1 VLFNSFAFLIFAP
14 LAFLGHRLLNGSA
27 RRVWLVFASFV
38 FYGWAN
44 PWYVLLLVAS
54 TLLDFQIGKAIGAST
69 DPVRRKRLLMASLIG
84 NLGFLAVFKYSG
96 FFARAFNDLIGA
108 AGAGFEI
115 PVPQILLPVGIS
127 FYTFQTLSYTI
138 DVYRRQI
145 PVERDFTTFA
155 LYVAYFPQL
164 VAGPIE
170 RAGNLLPQ
178 LGAERRL
185 PDRDDA
191 LTGITRILW
200 GLLKKVVFA
209 DWLAV
214 YVNDVFGRVDAAH
227 PLELLLAINA
237 FAFQIYLD
245 FSAYSDIAIGLAR
258 LFGVRL
264 MENFRWPY
272 LARNIGEF
280 WRRWHISLST
290 WLRDYLYIP
299 LGGSR
304 AGAARTLRNFLI
316 VMFLGGLWHG
326 AEYTFV
332 LWGLWIGVAL
342 VVHQLWTRLVGTRL
356 AAVVPAAVSYLPAV
370 LLTYATML
378 GAWVLFRADDLPQ
391 ALAFF
396 GGLAPSAD
404 WSGTPAAW
412 QKADGAEAAL
422 RTALLLGC
430 AMLAHVARGLG
441 FPGSAPRRAPDWS
454 YGAAWAALVTLMA
467 LLHAPVGEKF
477 IYFQF

>member
-1 VLFNSFAFLIFAP
+1 MLFNSFVFLVFAP
-14 LAFLGHRLLNGSA
+14 LAFLGHFLLAGRA
-27 RRVWLVFASFV
+27 RRLWLTIASYV

-44 PWYVLLLVAS
+44 PWYMTLLLAS
-54 TLLDFQIGKAIGAST
+54 SLLDFGVGRALGASEE
-69 DPVRRKRLLMASLIG
+69 PRRRRRLLLLSLGG
-84 NLGFLAVFKYSG
+84 NLGMLAAFKYTGFLA
-96 FFARAFNDLIGA
+96 RACNDALGA
-108 AGAGFEI
+108 FGAGWEL
-115 PVPQILLPVGIS
+115 PVPHILLPVGIS

-155 LYVAYFPQL
+155 LYVAFFPQL

-170 RAGNLLPQ
+170 RAGHLLPQ
-178 LGAERRL
+178 LGKERRL
-185 PDRDDA
+185 PDRA
-191 LTGITRILW
+191 QTLTGVTRILW
-200 GLLKKVVFA
+200 GLTKKVVFA

-214 YVNDVFGRVDAAH
+214 YVNDVFGRVGDAH

-258 LFGVRL
+258 LLGVEL

-272 LARNIGEF
+272 LARNIAEF

-304 AGAARTLRNFLI
+304 AGAWRTARNFAV

-326 AEYTFV
+326 AAYTFV
-332 LWGLWIGVAL
+332 LWGLWIGAAL
-342 VVHQLWTRLVGTRL
+342 IVHQLWARIAAPAF
-356 AAVVPAAVSYLPAV
+356 AAVPPAV
-370 LLTYATML
+370 TFLPSLLLTYATML
-378 GAWVLFRADDLPQ
+378 AAWVLFRAADLPQ

-396 GGLAPSAD
+396 RGLGGG
-404 WSGTPAAW
+404 WSGVPEAWRQPGGADAAW
-412 QKADGAEAAL
+412 
-422 RTALLLGC
+422 RTAAVLGV
-430 AMLAHVARGLG
+430 AMLAHAARGLG
-441 FPGSAPRRAPDWS
+441 LPRRAPQRTPDAL
-454 YGAAWAALVTLMA
+454 YGALWGVLVTLMA
-467 LLHAPVGEKF
+467 LCHAPVGEKF

>member
-1 VLFNSFAFLIFAP
+1 VLFNSFVFLIFTPIA
-14 LAFLGHRLLNGSA
+14 LLGHFLLRGRS
-27 RRVWLVFASFV
+27 RRVWLVIASYV

-44 PWYVLLLVAS
+44 PWYMILLLAS
-54 TLLDFQIGKAIGAST
+54 TLLDFNVGKAMGGAE
-69 DPVRRKRLLMASLIG
+69 DPRLRKRLLLASLIG
-84 NLGFLAVFKYSG
+84 NLGLLAVFKYTG
-96 FFARAFNDLIGA
+96 FFARALNDLVGA
-108 AGAGFEI
+108 AGADFAI
-115 PVPQILLPVGIS
+115 PVPVILLPVGIS

-138 DVYRRQI
+138 DLYRRKI
-145 PVERDFTTFA
+145 AVERDFTTFA
-155 LYVAYFPQL
+155 LYVAFFPQL

-178 LGAERRL
+178 LGEERRN
-185 PDRDDA
+185 PDRGDA
-191 LTGITRILW
+191 MSGVTRILW

-214 YVNDVFGRVDAAH
+214 YVNDVFGRVDRAH

-245 FSAYSDIAIGLAR
+245 FSAYSDIAIGLSR
-258 LFGVRL
+258 LLGVRL

-304 AGAARTLRNFLI
+304 TGAVRTLRNFLI

-326 AEYTFV
+326 AAYTYV

-342 VVHQLWTRLVGTRL
+342 VLHQLWTRAFGARI
-356 AAVVPAAVSYLPAV
+356 AAVVPAAVTYLPSV
-370 LLTYATML
+370 LLTYLTML
-378 GAWVLFRADDLPQ
+378 AAWVLFRADDLPH
-391 ALAFF
+391 ALQFF
-396 GGLAPSAD
+396 HGVAPGAD
-404 WSGTPAAW
+404 WSGTPKTWLQVEGADAAI
-412 QKADGAEAAL
+412 
-422 RTALLLGC
+422 RTAVFLGL
-430 AMLAHVARGLG
+430 AMLAHVVRGFG
-441 FPGSAPRRAPDWS
+441 FPRKAPHQLPDWV
-454 YGAAWAALVTLMA
+454 YGAVWGGLVTLMA
-467 LLHAPVGEKF
+467 LFHAPVGEKF

>member
-1 VLFNSFAFLIFAP
+1 MLFNSFAFLIFTPIA
-14 LAFLGHRLLNGSA
+14 LLGHFLLHGRS
-27 RRVWLVFASFV
+27 RRVWLVLASYV

-44 PWYVLLLVAS
+44 PWYVTLLLAS
-54 TLLDFQIGKAIGAST
+54 TLLDFHVGKAMASAE
-69 DPVRRKRLLMASLIG
+69 DPRRRKRLLLTSLFG
-84 NLGFLAVFKYSG
+84 NLGLLAVFKYTG
-96 FFARAFNDLIGA
+96 FFARALNDLVGA
-108 AGAGFEI
+108 AGGGFDVPI
-115 PVPQILLPVGIS
+115 PQILLPVGIS

-138 DVYRRQI
+138 DLYRRQI
-145 PVERDFTTFA
+145 TVERDFVTFA
-155 LYVAYFPQL
+155 LYVAFFPQL

-178 LGAERRL
+178 LGEERRN
-185 PDRDDA
+185 PDRSD
-191 LTGITRILW
+191 TMSGITRILW

-214 YVNDVFGRVDAAH
+214 YVNDVFGRVGQAH

-258 LFGVRL
+258 LLGVRL

-304 AGAARTLRNFLI
+304 AGAGKTLRNFLV

-326 AEYTFV
+326 AAYTFV

-342 VVHQLWTRLVGTRL
+342 VLHQLWTRLVGARL
-356 AAVVPAAVSYLPAV
+356 ATQVPASVSYLPSV

-378 GAWVLFRADDLPQ
+378 AAWVLFRADDLPQ
-391 ALAFF
+391 ALEFF
-396 GGLAPSAD
+396 RGVSPAAD
-404 WSGTPAAW
+404 WSASPKAW
-412 QKADGAEAAL
+412 SKAEGVDAAL
-422 RTALLLGC
+422 RTAIFLGL
-430 AMLAHVARGLG
+430 AMFAHVARGLG
-441 FPGSAPRRAPDWS
+441 FPRRAPGRVPDWL
-454 YGAAWAALVTLMA
+454 YGAVWGGLVTLMA
-467 LLHAPVGEKF
+467 LFHAPVGEKF

>member
-1 VLFNSFAFLIFAP
+1 MLFNSFAFLIFLP
-14 LAFLGHRLLNGSA
+14 LALLGHFRLRGNA
-27 RRVWLVFASFV
+27 RRIWLVIASYV

-44 PWYVLLLVAS
+44 PWYVLLLLVS
-54 TLLDFQIGKAIGAST
+54 TLLDFHVGKAMAGAE
-69 DPVRRKRLLMASLIG
+69 DPRRRKRLLLLSLCG
-84 NLGFLAVFKYSG
+84 NLGLLAIFKYTG
-96 FFARAFNDLIGA
+96 FFARAWNDLLA
-108 AGAGFEI
+108 TMGAGLEI
-115 PVPQILLPVGIS
+115 PVPSILLPVGIS

-138 DVYRRQI
+138 DLYRRQI
-145 PVERDFTTFA
+145 AVERDFVNFA
-155 LYVAYFPQL
+155 LYVAFFPQL

-178 LGAERRL
+178 LGEERRN
-185 PDRDDA
+185 PGREDA

-209 DWLAV
+209 DWLAG
-214 YVNDVFGRVDAAH
+214 YVNEVFGRVGQAH

-258 LFGVRL
+258 LLGVRL

-272 LARNIGEF
+272 LSRNIGEF

-304 AGAARTLRNFLI
+304 AGAGRTLRNFLI

-332 LWGLWIGVAL
+332 LWGLWIGFAL
-342 VVHQLWTRLVGTRL
+342 VLHQLWTRVVGARI
-356 AAVVPAAVSYLPAV
+356 ASVVPAAVSYLPAV
-370 LLTYATML
+370 LLTYVTML

-391 ALAFF
+391 ALEFF
-396 GGLAPSAD
+396 RGVGPSAN
-404 WSGTPAAW
+404 WSGSPKSWNNDAGATAA
-412 QKADGAEAAL
+412 A
-422 RTALLLGC
+422 RTALLLGI
-430 AMLAHVARGLG
+430 AMLAHVARGIG
-441 FPGSAPRRAPDWS
+441 FPRRAPERVPDWL
-454 YGAAWAALVTLMA
+454 YGVIWGGLVTLMA
-467 LLHAPVGEKF
+467 LFHAPVGEKF